1 MSRAKV
7 KVTVKSKKGNGGTL
21 IARVP
26 MRVVPNDNPN
36 GERLYQTKAQVITHV
51 RRGTRPKTSR
61 PRGAN

>member
-1 MSRAKV
+1 MSKARV
-7 KVTVKSKKGNGGTL
+7 KVTVRKGKSGGGTL
-21 IARVP
+21 LARFPVA
-26 MRVVPNDNPN
+26 VEKNDNPN